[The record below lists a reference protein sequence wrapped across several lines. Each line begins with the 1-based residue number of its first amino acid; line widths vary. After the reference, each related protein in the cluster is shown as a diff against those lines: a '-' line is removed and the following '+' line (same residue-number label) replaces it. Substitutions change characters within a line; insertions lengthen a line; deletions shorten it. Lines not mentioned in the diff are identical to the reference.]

1 MEELI
6 KKVQKFIKKQKKEF
20 KKKNK
25 KDQILLIIFAVLMID
40 MTLFSARIM
49 TNELTTKKSGFEKF
63 VKNAKEIDYYD
74 LNTSIIPKLIASEK
88 VFFKTTADNSVII
101 FYKDGNDTKEVKNI
115 PALSV
120 AMNIEKEL
128 IDSNTN
134 YQWVSGKK
142 EIITPII
149 LSFISKHFIMIL
161 LFAYIAFTL
170 KEMGHFG
177 NSDKFEIYKPSDI
190 KGSMKKIIGYE
201 DIKEEIKHFQDLI
214 KQKSKYKLYGITE
227 ASNMLFSG
235 PPGTG
240 KTKIATYMA
249 KELDIPIII
258 ATGNLETGYV
268 NGGAKVIK
276 NLFKTAEKVAMNT
289 KNKSCLIFIDEGQTL
304 LSKRGQHKE
313 KYADDTN
320 NELLAHLDG
329 VKTKKDLNII
339 VIIASNFNENNF
351 EMDEAMARRFKKKI
365 DFRMPNL
372 DERDSMLKAFLKRV
386 KKKEKNID
394 TRKLAKSMSGLS
406 GAILETIIQE
416 AGQIAIRNKE
426 NVNENNIMKAFET
439 ILIGKSDRKTTKD
452 KEKERKIISIH
463 EMGHFMVDFAIK
475 YKENNEDLKETKKAM
490 NLIKISSESISRAN
504 ALGFVLSESND
515 MLLRSISETENEIKS
530 LFGGVASEEIIFGKR
545 NITTG
550 AKNDIEKVT
559 SLLNHL
565 VNETSSYS
573 DSKISY
579 SMFKEEKVNL
589 KTIETKSAKL
599 YNETLEIIEEN
610 KELIEYLSEILID
623 RWVLSKDE
631 IFKEIEKYQSNK

>member
-6 KKVQKFIKKQKKEF
+6 KKAKKFIKKQKKEF
-20 KKKNK
+20 LKKNK
-25 KDQILLIIFAVLMID
+25 KDQIFLIILTVIMID
-40 MTLFSARIM
+40 LSFYTARIM
-49 TNELTTKKSGFEKF
+49 STELKTKKSGFEQF
-63 VKNAKEIDYYD
+63 VKNAKEVDYYD

-88 VFFKTTADNSVII
+88 VFFKTTLDNSVVV
-101 FYKDGNDTKEVKNI
+101 FYKDNNETKKVKNI

-120 AMNIEKEL
+120 AMNIEKQL
-128 IDSNTN
+128 IDNNST
-134 YQWVSGKK
+134 YQWISENKNKIV
-142 EIITPII
+142 PII
-149 LSFISKHFIMIL
+149 MTFISDHFILIM
-161 LFAYIAFTL
+161 LFGYIAFTL

-177 NSDKFEIYKPSDI
+177 NNDKFEIYKPSEI

-227 ASNMLFSG
+227 TSNMLFSG
-235 PPGTG
+235 APGTG

-249 KELDIPIII
+249 KELNMPIIV

-276 NLFKTAEKVAMNT
+276 NLFKTAEKTAMENE
-289 KNKSCLIFIDEGQTL
+289 NKSCIIFIDEGQTL
-304 LSKRGQHKE
+304 LSKRGQYKE

-329 VKTKKDLNII
+329 VKTKKGLNII
-339 VIIASNFNENNF
+339 VVIASNFNENNF

-365 DFRMPNL
+365 DFRLPNL
-372 DERDSMLKAFLKRV
+372 DEREGMLNFFLKRV
-386 KKKEKNID
+386 KKKEKKID
-394 TRKLAKSMSGLS
+394 TRKLAKSMSGLA
-406 GAILETIIQE
+406 GAIIETIIQE
-416 AGQIAIRNKE
+416 AGQIAIREKA

-452 KEKERKIISIH
+452 KDKERKIISIH
-463 EMGHFMVDFAIK
+463 EMGHFIVDFAIK
-475 YKENNEDLKETKKAM
+475 YKENKEDLKSTKKAM

-504 ALGFVLSESND
+504 ALGFVLSESSDN
-515 MLLRSISETENEIKS
+515 LLMTVSETEIEIKS
-530 LFGGVASEEIIFGKR
+530 LFGGVASEEVVFGKS

-559 SLLNHL
+559 RLLNHL
-565 VNETSSYS
+565 INETSSYS
-573 DSKISY
+573 NSKISY

-589 KTIETKSAKL
+589 KLIEVKSSEL
-599 YNETLEIIEEN
+599 YLETVDIVNEN
-610 KELIEYLSEILID
+610 KEMIEYLAEILVE

-631 IFKEIEKYQSNK
+631 IFEEIEKYQRKK